1 MNNINLTQRQL
12 DLIKKNQAI
21 LSKLPVEAY
30 AKAANTMNNS
40 YVMNALEIQSTVN
53 NVMNSIR
60 INQSKLS
67 NWASYMHQV
76 TKNHPMFK
84 SNLFSDEVLNSFI
97 KSTSIPKN
105 DILKMSYALRNLNVD
120 VANSSTFIKSINPAH
135 PVEQKQHESNN
146 YSGKKIVDIMHINH
160 SSLGFINASSVG
172 VSGNAIWDFLLKF
185 INNEPINTP
194 FYISVLF
201 IAYFCYL
208 LTSFSNSNDD

>member
-84 SNLFSDEVLNSFI
+84 SNLFSNEVLNSFI

-194 FYISVLF
+194 FIF
-201 IAYFCYL
+201 RYFL
-208 LTSFSNSNDD
+208 

>member
-84 SNLFSDEVLNSFI
+84 SNLFSNEVLNSFI

-135 PVEQKQHESNN
+135 PVEQKQHQSNN
-146 YSGKKIVDIMHINH
+146 YSGKKNCRH
-160 SSLGFINASSVG
+160 NA
-172 VSGNAIWDFLLKF
+172 
-185 INNEPINTP
+185 
-194 FYISVLF
+194 Y
-201 IAYFCYL
+201 
-208 LTSFSNSNDD
+208 

>member
-84 SNLFSDEVLNSFI
+84 SNLFSNEV
-97 KSTSIPKN
+97 PKN

-135 PVEQKQHESNN
+135 PVEQKQHQSNN

>member
-53 NVMNSIR
+53 NVMNSI

-84 SNLFSDEVLNSFI
+84 SNLFSNEVLNSFI